1 MEIFYKG
8 VRDKDYFKTITYVTV
23 VVVAFSCCPDG
34 VKTFAISV
42 SNGSYRDFLFING
55 IFHSSL
61 LRNSRTILEIY
72 AYVKNFPD

>member
-34 VKTFAISV
+34 VRTFAISV

-61 LRNSRTILEIY
+61 LIL
-72 AYVKNFPD
+72 